1 MPIPTP
7 FHPRTSQLCTS
18 LFWKDWSGFHAVRS
32 YDAGHER
39 EYYAIRHA
47 AGLIDV
53 SPLYKYEVHGPD
65 AGALL
70 ARVMVRDVRKLK
82 VGRVAYLC
90 WCDDDGMLVDDG
102 TVSRLDEEHYRV
114 TANGPTL
121 AWLHRHR
128 QGERVTLEDSS
139 RRLCALALQGPNAR
153 DILKQICD
161 ADLDRLKFFRVTRTK
176 AAGLDVHVSRTGY
189 TGDLGYEIWVGRE
202 DALTLWDALTHAGR
216 PYRLEPAGLDA
227 MDVTRIEAGFILNGV
242 DYFGSLQCLIESRK
256 SSPFEVGLGW
266 TVKLD
271 REPFVGQA
279 ALARERSRPARW
291 RLVGLR
297 YDWDEYESLFAD
309 VGLPPQVPVQAWR
322 IAVPVYDPGGR
333 QVGQAT
339 SGVWSPLLK
348 CNLALA
354 TVQGRYAGVG
364 TELRVEVTV
373 EYKRRSVR
381 ATVARTP
388 FFDPPRKRA

>member
-7 FHPRTSQLCTS
+7 FHPRTSQLCS
-18 LFWKDWSGFHAVRS
+18 SFFWKDWSGFYAVRS
-32 YDAGHER
+32 YDTVHER

-53 SPLYKYEVHGPD
+53 SPLYKYEVRGPD

-70 ARVMVRDVRKLK
+70 ARVMIRDVRKLK
-82 VGRVAYLC
+82 VGRVTYLC
-90 WCDDDGMLVDDG
+90 WCDNEGKVVDDG
-102 TVSRLDEEHYRV
+102 TVSRLGADHFRV

-121 AWLHRHR
+121 AWLHRHAR
-128 QGERVTLEDSS
+128 NDRVTLEDSS
-139 RRLCALALQGPNAR
+139 RRIAALALQGPKAR
-153 DILKQICD
+153 EILRQICD
-161 ADLDRLKFFRVTRTK
+161 ADLDRLKFFRVTRTQV
-176 AAGLDVHVSRTGY
+176 AGLDVHVSRTGY
-189 TGDLGYEIWVGRE
+189 TGDLGYEVWVESE
-202 DALTLWDALTHAGR
+202 DSLALWDALVRAGR

-227 MDVTRIEAGFILNGV
+227 MDVARLEAGFVLSGV
-242 DYFGSLQCLIESRK
+242 DYFSSLQCLIESRK
-256 SSPFEVGLGW
+256 SSPFEIGPGLG
-266 TVKLD
+266 
-271 REPFVGQA
+271 GQA
-279 ALARERSRPARW
+279 RARTVHRSGRAAAGAVPASALASGGAAL
-291 RLVGLR
+291 RL
-297 YDWDEYESLFAD
+297 DEYESLFAD
-309 VGLPPQVPVQAWR
+309 VGLPAQVPAQAWR
-322 IAVPVYDPGGR
+322 TPVPVYDPGGR

-354 TVQGRYAGVG
+354 TVQGRYCGIG
-364 TELRVEVTV
+364 TELRIEVTV